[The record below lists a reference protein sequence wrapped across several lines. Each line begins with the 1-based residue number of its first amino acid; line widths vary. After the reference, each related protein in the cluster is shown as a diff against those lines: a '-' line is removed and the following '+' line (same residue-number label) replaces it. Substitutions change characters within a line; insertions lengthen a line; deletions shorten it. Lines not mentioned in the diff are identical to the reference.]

1 MIITLSEIVDE
12 FSELT
17 KVDNFIP
24 SYHLKEFLKL
34 FKVMFH
40 NYFKDQFMQ
49 IFREGLRVKWLF
61 PKISDQRRKKTWENF
76 AYKILKEEK

>member
-1 MIITLSEIVDE
+1 MIITLCEIVDE

-40 NYFKDQFMQ
+40 NCFKDQFMQ

-61 PKISDQRRKKTWENF
+61 PKISDQRKKNTWENL
-76 AYKILKEEK
+76 AYEILKEEK

>member
-1 MIITLSEIVDE
+1 MIITLCEIVDE

-49 IFREGLRVKWLF
+49 IFREDLRVKWLF
-61 PKISDQRRKKTWENF
+61 PKISDQRKQKTWENF
-76 AYKILKEEK
+76 AYEILKEEK

>member
-1 MIITLSEIVDE
+1 
-12 FSELT
+12 
-17 KVDNFIP
+17 
-24 SYHLKEFLKL
+24 
-34 FKVMFH
+34 MFH

-61 PKISDQRRKKTWENF
+61 PKISDQRKKKTWENF

>member
-1 MIITLSEIVDE
+1 MIITLCEIVDE

-34 FKVMFH
+34 FKVMFR

-61 PKISDQRRKKTWENF
+61 PKISDRRKKKTWENF